1 MVKDKISGYTIMKKI
16 SLIAAAVAMVAASAS
31 ANAWWGNN
39 WDDDFFGDTFGAGDF
54 DFSFNMHARGDGYG
68 RGYGRGYGYDY
79 PYYGYAPYPAPVL
92 TEEQQ
97 AALNEQQKVFAEQ
110 QQKAFEQA
118 VAAQREYA
126 KQFNADPA
134 TRMDT
139 RMKAM
144 QTRFD
149 NMAPP
154 RPELP
159 EAFAKRMEES
169 KAHRDEMIKEMEA
182 RRAEIEKQMEERRKV
197 SMQRKPFEMPAI
209 PARQDI

>member
-1 MVKDKISGYTIMKKI
+1 MKKI
-16 SLIAAAVAMVAASAS
+16 SLITAAVAMVAASAS

-97 AALNEQQKVFAEQ
+97 AALTEQQKVFAEQ
-110 QQKAFEQA
+110 QQKAFEEA
-118 VAAQREYA
+118 VTAQREYA
-126 KQFNADPA
+126 KQFNTDPA
-134 TRMDT
+134 TVMEA

-144 QTRFD
+144 QEQRQAMQSRFD
-149 NMAPP
+149 NMPP
-154 RPELP
+154 ARPELP
-159 EAFAKRMEES
+159 ESFVKRMQES
-169 KAHRDEMIKEMEA
+169 KARRDEMIKEMEA
-182 RRAEIEKQMEERRKV
+182 RRAEIEKQMEARRKV